1 MQLNFRQL
9 EVFRAIMIAKTVSGA
24 AELLHVSQ
32 PGISRLLKYMEYK
45 LGIAL
50 FERHK
55 GRLIPTPE
63 GEELFHEL
71 EPIYQRIEELD
82 VTIDRITR
90 PDNHLYQIACTP
102 SLATYV
108 LPRLLARVKACM
120 PHMQVKLEALSNE
133 EITDFITQRRVDFA
147 LAFYDTE
154 HPLVMSE
161 PSINVGMVAVVPQD
175 HPLAKRKSLQFSD
188 LVEHELV
195 MYYPETLLGT
205 TLNKALD
212 ALDSGHPPRMA
223 AMVRYGDDACAM
235 VEQGLG
241 ITVVFE
247 YTAMP
252 HRFPKLRTIPIKT
265 PKQQVHFLRHNG
277 ISLSNN
283 VRQFY
288 ELMKTE
294 IRSLNEDIV

>member
-63 GEELFHEL
+63 GEELFQEL
-71 EPIYQRIEELD
+71 EPIYKRIEELD
-82 VTIDRITR
+82 ITIERITR
-90 PDNHLYQIACTP
+90 PDNLQFQIACTP

-108 LPRLLARVKACM
+108 VPRLLAKVKKQM
-120 PHMQVKLEALSNE
+120 PEIQVKLEAMSNE
-133 EITDFITQRRVDFA
+133 EITDYITQRRGDFA

-154 HPLVMSE
+154 HPLVMAE
-161 PSINVGMVAVVPQD
+161 PSINVGISAVVPKS
-175 HPLAKRKSLQFSD
+175 HPLASKKQIRFGD
-188 LVEHELV
+188 LAQYDMV
-195 MYYPETLLGT
+195 MYYPETLMGSI
-205 TLNKALD
+205 LNKALEE
-212 ALDSGHPPRMA
+212 LPSPPRMST
-223 AMVRYGDDACAM
+223 MVRYGDDACAM
-235 VEQGLG
+235 VEQGMG
-241 ITVVFE
+241 VTVAFE
-247 YTAMP
+247 YTAP
-252 HRFPKLRTIPIKT
+252 AGRYPGLVKIPMKT
-265 PKQQVHFLRHNG
+265 SKQRVHFLRHNG
-277 ISLSNN
+277 ISLSHK

-294 IRSLNEDIV
+294 IRTLNEA

>member
-1 MQLNFRQL
+1 
-9 EVFRAIMIAKTVSGA
+9 
-24 AELLHVSQ
+24 
-32 PGISRLLKYMEYK
+32 
-45 LGIAL
+45 
-50 FERHK
+50 
-55 GRLIPTPE
+55 
-63 GEELFHEL
+63 
-71 EPIYQRIEELD
+71 
-82 VTIDRITR
+82 
-90 PDNHLYQIACTP
+90 
-102 SLATYV
+102 
-108 LPRLLARVKACM
+108 
-120 PHMQVKLEALSNE
+120 
-133 EITDFITQRRVDFA
+133 
-147 LAFYDTE
+147 
-154 HPLVMSE
+154 MSE

>member
-63 GEELFHEL
+63 GEELFQEL

-82 VTIDRITR
+82 VTIERITR
-90 PDNHLYQIACTP
+90 PDNHQYQIACTP
-102 SLATYV
+102 SLASYV
-108 LPRLLARVKACM
+108 LPRLLARVKTHL
-120 PHMQVKLEALSNE
+120 PNMQVKIEALSNE
-133 EITDFITQRRVDFA
+133 EITDYIIQRRGDFA

-154 HPLVMSE
+154 HPLVMAE
-161 PSINVGMVAVVPQD
+161 PSVNVSMMAVLPKS
-175 HPLAKRKSLQFSD
+175 HALATRKSLTFAD
-188 LVEHELV
+188 LVDEEMI
-195 MYYPETLLGT
+195 MYYPETLLGSL
-205 TLNKALD
+205 LNKALEAQD
-212 ALDSGHPPRMA
+212 CTPRMS

-235 VEQGLG
+235 AEQGLG
-241 ITVVFE
+241 ITVAFQ
-247 YTAMP
+247 YTAMN
-252 HRFPKLRTIPIKT
+252 HRYPNLCTVPLKAS
-265 PKQQVHFLRHNG
+265 KQQVHFLRHNG

-288 ELMKTE
+288 ELMKSE
-294 IRSLNEDIV
+294 IRLIDEPLP

>member
-1 MQLNFRQL
+1 MRSNWSLFMQLNFRQL

-120 PHMQVKLEALSNE
+120 PHMQVKLEAL
-133 EITDFITQRRVDFA
+133 FKRRNHRF
-147 LAFYDTE
+147 
-154 HPLVMSE
+154 
-161 PSINVGMVAVVPQD
+161 
-175 HPLAKRKSLQFSD
+175 
-188 LVEHELV
+188 
-195 MYYPETLLGT
+195 YYPET
-205 TLNKALD
+205 
-212 ALDSGHPPRMA
+212 SGFCS
-223 AMVRYGDDACAM
+223 G
-235 VEQGLG
+235 
-241 ITVVFE
+241 
-247 YTAMP
+247 
-252 HRFPKLRTIPIKT
+252 
-265 PKQQVHFLRHNG
+265 FLRHRTPVG
-277 ISLSNN
+277 Y
-283 VRQFY
+283 VRALY
-288 ELMKTE
+288 
-294 IRSLNEDIV
+294 